1 MRYKGPGKH
10 NTEDLEEIIEGLLD
24 ELNEKRI
31 DDSFDGK
38 LLDNLADLARE
49 LYSSC
54 HVEPDSEDK
63 ASDICKNLKRYLE
76 EFSRDNNFSLS

>member
-38 LLDNLADLARE
+38 LLDNLSELARE
-49 LYSSC
+49 LYSSS
-54 HVEPDSEDK
+54 HQEPESEDK
-63 ASDICKNLKRYLE
+63 ASDICKNVKRHLE